1 MVFATPMGR
10 NALPERPGS
19 VPERPMTAQ
28 DDPKTAKDGPKTA
41 QDGPRGAQDG
51 PRDSQDGQR
60 GAQDGPRGTQD
71 DPKTPQ
77 EAPKTP
83 PRPPKRPQKR
93 STLSD
98 PASGIERG
106 SKRGRPFAA
115 QASLVGDKRG
125 YKYPLGVV
133 ILKQKSRSRDLTRR
147 WAEGPANFKAEK

>member
-1 MVFATPMGR
+1 MIFVTPMGR

-19 VPERPMTAQ
+19 VPERPRTAQ

-41 QDGPRGAQDG
+41 QDGPKDA
-51 PRDSQDGQR
+51 QDGQR

-83 PRPPKRPQKR
+83 PRRPKRPQKR
-93 STLSD
+93 STLSG
-98 PASGIERG
+98 PASGIEKG
-106 SKRGRPFAA
+106 SKRDRPFAA

-133 ILKQKSRSRDLTRR
+133 IQRQKSRSRDLTRR
-147 WAEGPANFKAEK
+147 WAEGPANLGNLLFWGCPKT